1 MKITE
6 HYGRVFNKY
15 GITHILIY
23 KDTNYSIKKQMGNNE
38 YYCINFDESLNN
50 RLRSY
55 FVENVGE
62 SSGVGKWFKYYYVK
76 NLNLQDNQIVKK
88 IYESNYGPLFEI

>member
-1 MKITE
+1 M
-6 HYGRVFNKY
+6 
-15 GITHILIY
+15 Y
-23 KDTNYSIKKQMGNNE
+23 KDTNYSIKKKMWNNE